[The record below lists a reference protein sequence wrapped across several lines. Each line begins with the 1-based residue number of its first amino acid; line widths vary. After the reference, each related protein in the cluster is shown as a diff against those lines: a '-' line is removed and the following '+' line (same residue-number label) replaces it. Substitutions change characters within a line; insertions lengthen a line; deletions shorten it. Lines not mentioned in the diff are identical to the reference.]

1 MSVPVRGAETAGATP
16 RYRAVLLDFDGTIA
30 DSLGHLRAV
39 YANFVR
45 SLGGE
50 PSDGEFEACNGLHL
64 TEVVRR
70 LCEKHG
76 KSDSGQ
82 LEHYHDMVDRDF
94 AAVPA
99 LAGAGELLDAAA
111 RLGMTSVIV
120 TSNRRG
126 RVEAWLEANRLNGRC
141 SVIVSEEDGL
151 PGKPSPAPYLAALEK
166 LNLEASQ
173 AVAVEDSEAGARSAS
188 AAGLITIK
196 LGEIPTGSW
205 EAPLHPAADLKAAAA
220 YLARWSGAAA

>member
-1 MSVPVRGAETAGATP
+1 MSAAVRGADAPVAAP
-16 RYRAVLLDFDGTIA
+16 RCRAVLLDFDGTIA

-39 YANFVR
+39 YAEFVR

-64 TEVVRR
+64 SEVVRL
-70 LCEKHG
+70 LCEKHD
-76 KSDSGQ
+76 KPDSGQ
-82 LEHYHDMVDRDF
+82 LEHYHRMVDREF

-99 LAGAGELLDAAA
+99 LAGAADLLEAAA
-111 RLGMTSVIV
+111 QLGMTCVIV

-126 RVEAWLEANRLNGRC
+126 RVEAWLEANRLNGLC

-151 PGKPSPAPYLAALEK
+151 PGKPSPAPYLAALEE

-173 AVAVEDSEAGARSAS
+173 AVAIEDSESGARSAS
-188 AAGLITIK
+188 AAGLVTIK
-196 LGEIPTGSW
+196 LGEIPAGNW
-205 EAPLHPAADLKAAAA
+205 PAPLHPAADLNAAAG